1 MYDYLTPQANPLIDW
16 LKRAISEGHIN
27 YFDYEKFTE
36 ISLINN
42 GGFGTVNKARWNECK
57 LTVALKS
64 IKNDIKINDK
74 IINDFIK
81 ELKTLQKV
89 SFHPNI
95 IQLYGVTRG
104 YPKTGYNLILQ
115 YASEGDLRSY
125 LSNNFA
131 NLRWVDK
138 LRIAGEITLG
148 LMFLHNHS
156 IIHRDLHSKNILVH
170 ENKMM
175 ISDFNL
181 SKQLTDISSVS
192 KSSVNGIPTYIDPQ
206 CFKDSQYSRNKKS
219 DIYSLGV
226 ILWEISSGK
235 PPFESK
241 TAYQSIIQ
249 INEGIRET
257 PVEGTPSQY
266 VDLYKLCWAE
276 DPNKRPD
283 AEHVLETLNRIKNP
297 RINSDLITL
306 EDSREIISHI
316 DPLLKDIDIF
326 LIPDKLRL
334 VQRASDDGFG
344 KKIFFKNTKNIERT
358 ILILQIKDTHEIIG
372 GYNPLAWRELKG
384 FGSVDSC
391 YETCNSFIFSLKRG
405 FGLGDTRPDPGNLE
419 NSIFSKVK
427 CPKRAIYREKGLGP
441 AFSIDLFMVDKKG
454 GKTWGCFKSDYE
466 RPIRQSD
473 EYFQI
478 EDYEVFQYL

>member
-1 MYDYLTPQANPLIDW
+1 MYEYLTPHADPLIEW
-16 LKRAISEGHIN
+16 LNRAISEQHIN
-27 YFDYEKFTE
+27 FFNYEKFTE

-42 GGFGTVNKARWNECK
+42 GGFGTIKKALWNQTK

-64 IKNDIKINDK
+64 IKSDIKIDDK

-89 SFHPNI
+89 SFHPNV
-95 IQLYGVTRG
+95 IQFYGVTKD
-104 YPKTGYNLILQ
+104 PKTG
-115 YASEGDLRSY
+115 
-125 LSNNFA
+125 
-131 NLRWVDK
+131 
-138 LRIAGEITLG
+138 
-148 LMFLHNHS
+148 
-156 IIHRDLHSKNILVH
+156 
-170 ENKMM
+170 
-175 ISDFNL
+175 
-181 SKQLTDISSVS
+181 
-192 KSSVNGIPTYIDPQ
+192 
-206 CFKDSQYSRNKKS
+206 
-219 DIYSLGV
+219 LGV

-235 PPFESK
+235 PPFESN

-249 INEGIRET
+249 INNGIRET

-266 VDLYKLCWAE
+266 VDLYERCWAE
-276 DPNKRPD
+276 DPNERPD
-283 AEHVLETLNRIKNP
+283 AESVLETINRIKNP
-297 RINSDLITL
+297 KINSDLINL
-306 EDSREIISHI
+306 EDSRELISHI
-316 DPLLKDIDIF
+316 DPLLKDIDVF

-334 VQRASDDGFG
+334 IHRASDDGFG
-344 KKIFFKNTKNIERT
+344 KKIFFKNTKNIERS
-358 ILILQIKDTHEIIG
+358 ILILHIRDTNEIIG

-391 YETCNSFIFSLKRG
+391 YETCNNFIFSLKR
-405 FGLGDTRPDPGNLE
+405 GNLE

-441 AFSIDLFMVDKKG
+441 AFSLDLFMVSDKKG

-466 RPIRQSD
+466 RPIRHAD

>member
-1 MYDYLTPQANPLIDW
+1 MYEYLTPHADPLIEW
-16 LKRAISEGHIN
+16 LNRAISEQHIN
-27 YFDYEKFTE
+27 FFNYEKFTE

-42 GGFGTVNKARWNECK
+42 GGFGTIKKALWNQTK

-64 IKNDIKINDK
+64 IKSDIKIDDK

-89 SFHPNI
+89 SFHPNV
-95 IQLYGVTRG
+95 IQFYGVTKD
-104 YPKTGYNLILQ
+104 PKTGYNLILQ

-125 LSNNFA
+125 LSNNFER
-131 NLRWVDK
+131 LRWVDK

-148 LMFLHNHS
+148 LMFLHHNK

-181 SKQLTDISSVS
+181 SKQLTDVSSVS
-192 KSSVNGIPTYIDPQ
+192 KSSVNGIPSYIDPQ
-206 CFKDSQYSRNKKS
+206 CFKNSPYTRNKKS

-235 PPFESK
+235 PPFESN

-249 INEGIRET
+249 INNGIRET

-266 VDLYKLCWAE
+266 VDLYERCWAE
-276 DPNKRPD
+276 DPNERPD
-283 AEHVLETLNRIKNP
+283 AESVLETINRIKNP
-297 RINSDLITL
+297 KINSDLINL
-306 EDSREIISHI
+306 EDSRELISHI
-316 DPLLKDIDIF
+316 DPLLKDIDVF

-334 VQRASDDGFG
+334 IHRASDDGFG
-344 KKIFFKNTKNIERT
+344 KKIFFKNTKNIERS
-358 ILILQIKDTHEIIG
+358 ILILHIRDTNEIIG

-391 YETCNSFIFSLKRG
+391 YETCNNFIFSLKR
-405 FGLGDTRPDPGNLE
+405 GNLE

-441 AFSIDLFMVDKKG
+441 AFSLDLFMVSDKKG

-466 RPIRQSD
+466 RPIRHAD